1 MQLGMVGLG
10 RMGANMTRRLIR
22 GGHQL
27 VVSDRSA
34 DAVKQL
40 SNEGAGGSS
49 SLEDFVT
56 KLKPPRAAWV
66 MVPAGD
72 PTEQTVQKLAQHMQ
86 SGDIIID
93 GGNSY
98 LKHDMRRA
106 KEFRDKAIHYVNVGT
121 GG

>member
-27 VVSDRSA
+27 VVSDRSP

-49 SLEDFVT
+49 SLEDFVA
-56 KLKPPRAAWV
+56 KLKPPRAAW
-66 MVPAGD
+66 G
-72 PTEQTVQKLAQHMQ
+72 Q
-86 SGDIIID
+86 
-93 GGNSY
+93 
-98 LKHDMRRA
+98 
-106 KEFRDKAIHYVNVGT
+106 
-121 GG
+121 